1 MVVAIGDLEMNLADF
16 ELVGMEIVD

>member
-16 ELVGMEIVD
+16 ELVGREIAD